1 MGRETRQ
8 RVDRRQNGSKHR
20 FQGFDC
26 ARKKHIMAMKA
37 VECVSEIMQV
47 SPTRDL
53 LVTPAGIGVLNVWPP
68 RIPLT
73 YRLPA
78 DLGENMP

>member
-53 LVTPAGIGVLNVWPP
+53 LVTPAGIGVLNVKI
-68 RIPLT
+68 RQVSIV
-73 YRLPA
+73 YNIV
-78 DLGENMP
+78 GH